1 MQSLHR
7 SAGSLSLLGGPDSA
21 GEVEA
26 EGAALAFTA
35 QSSPGRSAVSGNA
48 VAAAPYMP
56 GPGQALPGPTRDAYE
71 AHFGRDLGAVR
82 VHDFPHALAGSGANA
97 FTIGTDI
104 AFAPGKYSTA
114 SAAGRG
120 LLAHEI
126 AHVLQQAGGG
136 NGLSSMATGIQADG
150 KITDAEE
157 QGIRD
162 WVEADGGEADILLKQ
177 PGFSSKGQLSQADAL
192 WLWAQMSY
200 SGNSLE
206 LRKAGANFHSPFMDF
221 PRIQPGQ
228 DLLGGFDY
236 DPVNAPYGKVP
247 DDFES
252 CPNCHQTRQ
261 QQYNEKK
268 KKIAAQAKQEADRKA
283 REEQE
288 RREEAWPRLHKT
300 QHEVELANQAAT
312 MDDAIAMSALAAA
325 DARLKLFDRALLL
338 KSVMPS
344 RSDGKTAR
352 RVTVEMRDAFAN
364 VQRAAILLEAL
375 RQASKGPLPSGVTD
389 PIEDAFVEF
398 YKSLIAAMREADID
412 NQKAAFLRQQQLDQ
426 LPEFVPPVQG
436 KCQPGRCHDPVPA
449 PSGDAPTSG
458 FASRALLGSP
468 SDHVLS
474 TLLVPKNQ
482 AKAKRVDPLADF
494 VPRTGFREERL
505 LSAIN
510 MLCADPVDWGK
521 HEIEYGWAVLQMD
534 ELLLAEVPEDWNNQD
549 LIKTLKYTRE
559 MEEAQRIFQRQHPEA
574 IKVQAIY
581 YPKYDVEKHKNQ
593 EGREEYSAKGIPWQL
608 YLTYTPGPSG
618 ETADT
623 GFEWQ
628 LHDMTSGNKA
638 FGRSVRAKH
647 QVTALEAYARE
658 AFRERDPPEE
668 LFKELN
674 KKDFF
679 PEGILYYKLPHW
691 SSARSVEMDEPW
703 TFGDWL
709 TYVGLAI
716 AIIGSLVFAPFSTPA
731 LVAAAV
737 GTGLTIAG
745 RIVRYEE
752 MKEAG
757 VLRGGEEN
765 RLFFDVAMDVL
776 SMITLGVGKVA
787 QVAKNAGHLMR
798 AASATR
804 AWFFLRS
811 TQLAGDVVQVGILV
825 HDLVKQYDA
834 IMKSNMSD
842 VEKER
847 ALRKLTMM
855 AMFAGALSFLPLY
868 AGARELNHM
877 SKLSLTVHPE
887 TGRLVAQVADE
898 AADSAHA
905 ASRPLKGEPI
915 RGKAFRDENDE
926 VHSHGLWPDGTI
938 TRCSPPPCDEVVESL
953 VKRINKLALA
963 LQPTS
968 PNAAEIRTLLW
979 RAKMLRTAAK
989 DTASRGE
996 KALAEEGPAL
1006 LKTAR
1011 DIEDKFTSIKEAG
1024 EKEHE
1029 LLSRTGREAAV
1040 TRYGDDAGDFNRDH
1054 YHWRRHPDGTLT
1066 FHRSRDDVPIREWI
1080 PANPD
1085 TGAKGQFK
1093 QYDTFFVKESQERLE
1108 ELAKTSVT
1116 SRFKMLQTIDNGD
1129 DYRKF
1134 LEYRKGELEK
1144 GWILVRVDDDN
1155 FHQFSTEPLQR
1166 GEIRVYPDGN
1176 RHWRNHDGTISTEN
1190 AVRLGVG
1197 RKGHELRTPPQE
1209 RIGADGESNLGV
1221 PIEGGVFQRAHPAG
1235 GAGLGFDVPNHILF
1249 AAEEINQILQNK
1261 GIELFIRTLKKNHP
1275 DLDLRLESKYA
1286 AVKDTRRQAWI
1297 EYTLHIVQ
1305 NGEKRKLF
1313 GLRITANKY
1322 RKYKAD
1328 LAITFA
1334 TRNEADLKMLTAVD
1348 MKEAIKQLDAKVFEA
1363 MKRRKSQ
1370 D

>member
-1 MQSLHR
+1 MQSMHR
-7 SAGSLSLLGGPDSA
+7 ATNPLSLLGGRGST
-21 GEVEA
+21 GETEA
-26 EGAALAFTA
+26 DAAAHAFTA
-35 QSSPGRSAVSGNA
+35 GSSRAGPAFPLGAI
-48 VAAAPYMP
+48 AAAPSMP
-56 GPGQALPGPTRDAYE
+56 GTGKALPDSTRGAYE

-82 VHDFPHALAGSGANA
+82 VHDFPRSLAGSDANA

-114 SAAGRG
+114 GTAGRS

-136 NGLSSMATGIQADG
+136 NGLSPMPTGIQADG
-150 KITDAEE
+150 KITNAEE
-157 QGIRD
+157 QHIRD
-162 WVEADGGEADILLKQ
+162 WVETDGGETDILLKQ
-177 PGFSSKGQLSQADAL
+177 PGFNSTGQLSQDDAL
-192 WLWAQMSY
+192 WLWAQMAY
-200 SGNSLE
+200 SGNSLK
-206 LRKAGANFHSPFMDF
+206 LHKAGAKFPSPFMDF
-221 PRIQPGQ
+221 PRVQPGQ
-228 DLLGGFDY
+228 DLLGFDF

-247 DDFES
+247 DDFEA
-252 CPNCHQTRQ
+252 CPSCHQTRQ
-261 QQYNEKK
+261 QQYNEKQK
-268 KKIAAQAKQEADRKA
+268 KAAAKAKEEANRKA
-283 REEQE
+283 REELD
-288 RREEAWPRLHKT
+288 RREAAWPRLHKT
-300 QHEVELANQAAT
+300 QHEVELANQATT
-312 MDDAIAMSALAAA
+312 MDDAIAMSVLAAA

-344 RSDGKTAR
+344 RSDGKTPR
-352 RVTVEMRDAFAN
+352 RVTEEMRDAFAN

-375 RQASKGPLPSGVTD
+375 QQASKGPLPSGVTD
-389 PIEDAFVEF
+389 PIEAAFVEF
-398 YKSLIAAMREADID
+398 YKSLLAAMREADID
-412 NQKAAFLRQQQLDQ
+412 NQQAAFLRQQQLDQ
-426 LPEFVPPVQG
+426 CPEFVPAV
-436 KCQPGRCHDPVPA
+436 KECQSVSCHDP
-449 PSGDAPTSG
+449 APTPTPGPHSSG

-468 SDHVLS
+468 SEHVLS
-474 TLLVPKNQ
+474 TLLLPKDR
-482 AKAKRVDPLADF
+482 AKAKPVDPLADF
-494 VPRTGFREERL
+494 VPRMGFREERL
-505 LSAIN
+505 LGAVN

-521 HEIEYGWAVLQMD
+521 HEIEFGWAVQQMD
-534 ELLLAEVPEDWNNQD
+534 ELLLAEVPEDWGNQD
-549 LIKTLKYTRE
+549 LIKTLKYTRD
-559 MEEAQRIFQRQHPEA
+559 MEQAQRIFQRQHPEA

-581 YPKYDVEKHKNQ
+581 YPKYDVEKHQNQ

-608 YLTYTPGPSG
+608 YLTQTPGPSG

-647 QVTALEAYARE
+647 QVTALEAYARD
-658 AFRERDPPEE
+658 AFRERDPPED

-674 KKDFF
+674 HKDYF

-691 SSARSVEMDEPW
+691 NSAKTVEMDEPW

-737 GTGLTIAG
+737 GTGMTIAG
-745 RIVRYEE
+745 RVVRHEE
-752 MKEAG
+752 MKAAG

-787 QVAKNAGHLMR
+787 QVARNAGNLMR

-811 TQLAGDVVQVGILV
+811 TQLAGDAVQVGIMV
-825 HDLVKQYDA
+825 HDLVNQYDA

-855 AMFAGALSFLPLY
+855 AMFAGALSFLPVY
-868 AGARELNHM
+868 AGARELKQM
-877 SKLSLTVHPE
+877 SKLSLATHPE
-887 TGRLVAQVADE
+887 TGKLVAYLADD
-898 AADSAHA
+898 AADAAHA
-905 ASRPLKGEPI
+905 GSRQLKGEPI
-915 RGKAFRDENDE
+915 RGAPFRDAEGE

-938 TRCSPPPCDEVVESL
+938 TRCSPPPCDEVVDAL
-953 VKRINKLALA
+953 VRRINRLALA

-1011 DIEDKFTSIKEAG
+1011 DIEDKFKSIKEAV
-1024 EKEHE
+1024 ENEHE
-1029 LLSRTGREAAV
+1029 LLSRSGREAAV
-1040 TRYGDDAGDFNRDH
+1040 TRFGDDADNFNRDH
-1054 YHWRRHPDGTLT
+1054 YHWRRHADGTLT
-1066 FHRSRDDVPIREWI
+1066 FHRSRDDVPFKEWV

-1085 TGAKGQFK
+1085 TGVKGHFK
-1093 QYDTFFVKESQERLE
+1093 QHDTFFVKESQERLE
-1108 ELAKTSVT
+1108 ELASTSAT
-1116 SRFKMLQTIDNGD
+1116 ASLKPLATIDNGD

-1134 LEYRKGELEK
+1134 MMYRKGELEK

-1155 FHQFSTEPLQR
+1155 FHHFSTEPLQR

-1190 AVRLGVG
+1190 AVRLGIG
-1197 RKGHELRTPPQE
+1197 RKHHETRTPPQE

-1221 PIEGGVFQRAHPAG
+1221 PLEGGVFQRAHPAG

-1275 DLDLRLESKYA
+1275 DMDLRLESKYA
-1286 AVKDTRRQAWI
+1286 AVKDTRSQAWI
-1297 EYTLHIVQ
+1297 EYTLHIVE

-1348 MKEAIKQLDAKVFEA
+1348 MKEAIKQLDAKVYEA
-1363 MKRRKSQ
+1363 MKRRKSR